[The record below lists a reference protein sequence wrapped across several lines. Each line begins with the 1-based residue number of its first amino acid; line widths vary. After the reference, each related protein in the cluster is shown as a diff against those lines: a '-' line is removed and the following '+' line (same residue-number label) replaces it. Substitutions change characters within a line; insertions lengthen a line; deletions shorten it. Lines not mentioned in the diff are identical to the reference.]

1 MKGIIMSTGVLAII
15 VSLVLSLTMID
26 AEAATTQQ
34 ILPDPL
40 AKLDIKDAIMVSTR
54 GVPKGRLTIGQ
65 HYALDPGWLD
75 PIQHGTSLTQQHYSY
90 LVHDALIKPMPQ
102 GVHTYSL
109 AEQAEMTADFTKA
122 AFRLRPGL
130 KFHDGHPLTTADVK
144 WTYEHYK
151 GVNFKLLHDKLEHI
165 EIVDDRTIIFHFKEP
180 FVDFLDLYNG
190 GNTGIGWIAPQHY
203 YERVGPAGFK
213 ERPLGAGPF
222 KFGSQEAG
230 VQMVF
235 EAWEEYWR
243 QTPGVKTIMVKGIG
257 DPASRLAGLLSG
269 ELDMAYGMTG
279 KVLPR
284 VMREPNLRWDRNY
297 TSPWWVMFPGYN
309 EPDSPF
315 RDQRVRQA
323 VSLAINRKFLA
334 VQETQGIGIPW
345 GNWLSPECGDALQ
358 GDGTDLPVP
367 EHNPQ
372 KAKQLLAEAGHANG
386 LSLDW
391 YVAYPPYLDMGE
403 RILTDL
409 GAVGIRGKLQVL
421 EGPGLRAKLAQGR
434 KGFAGHR
441 TIVQNIDPRPGG
453 AKAIIGVYAVCN
465 GAASFICEPQIEAL
479 WAKHQASTNLEERDR
494 LVKAIQRI
502 LIEEYYFVPI
512 YINSFVHAVGN
523 RVLPAGEGFHRYW
536 DSPQSP
542 FPYPWEVWQ
551 VKE

>member
-40 AKLDIKDAIMVSTR
+40 AKLDIKDAVMVSTR
-54 GVPKGRLTIGQ
+54 GVPTGRLTIGQ

-75 PIQHGTSLTQQHYSY
+75 PIQYGTSLTQQHYSY

-122 AFRLRPGL
+122 VFRLRPGL
-130 KFHDGHPLTTADVK
+130 KFHDGHPLTTTDVK

-190 GNTGIGWIAPQHY
+190 GNTGIGWIAPQHH

-222 KFGSQEAG
+222 KFVSQEAG
-230 VQMVF
+230 VQMIF

-257 DPASRLAGLLSG
+257 DPATRLAGLLSG

-297 TSPWWVMFPGYN
+297 TSPL
-309 EPDSPF
+309 S
-315 RDQRVRQA
+315 
-323 VSLAINRKFLA
+323 VSRRSRSCGPSIRLA
-334 VQETQGIGIPW
+334 
-345 GNWLSPECGDALQ
+345 
-358 GDGTDLPVP
+358 
-367 EHNPQ
+367 
-372 KAKQLLAEAGHANG
+372 
-386 LSLDW
+386 
-391 YVAYPPYLDMGE
+391 
-403 RILTDL
+403 LTWKNAT
-409 GAVGIRGKLQVL
+409 GWSKRS
-421 EGPGLRAKLAQGR
+421 
-434 KGFAGHR
+434 
-441 TIVQNIDPRPGG
+441 N
-453 AKAIIGVYAVCN
+453 
-465 GAASFICEPQIEAL
+465 AS
-479 WAKHQASTNLEERDR
+479 
-494 LVKAIQRI
+494 
-502 LIEEYYFVPI
+502 
-512 YINSFVHAVGN
+512 
-523 RVLPAGEGFHRYW
+523 
-536 DSPQSP
+536 
-542 FPYPWEVWQ
+542 
-551 VKE
+551 